1 MTDFI
6 SWMNGLPDVLVYVSL
21 AVGAALENILPA
33 VPADTFVALGGF
45 LAGAGDLDARWVALG
60 TWLANVTTA
69 LVVYRLSYVHGPS
82 FFGDGL
88 GRYVMRPHQME
99 RMARFYDRW
108 GLPAIFVSRF
118 LPGVRAVVPVFVGAT
133 HQPWARVA
141 PPIAV
146 ASGIWYGGLVW
157 LGLWAGQNL
166 DALSN
171 ALGRVNS
178 TLAIGAGAVT
188 ALVALWW
195 MMTRRRPHE

>member
-1 MTDFI
+1 MVGVGIGRAHGVTAAIAAIADL
-6 SWMNGLPDVLVYVSL
+6 WRGVS
-21 AVGAALENILPA
+21 GA
-33 VPADTFVALGGF
+33 
-45 LAGAGDLDARWVALG
+45 
-60 TWLANVTTA
+60 
-69 LVVYRLSYVHGPS
+69 
-82 FFGDGL
+82 
-88 GRYVMRPHQME
+88 
-99 RMARFYDRW
+99 
-108 GLPAIFVSRF
+108 LPAIFVSRF
-118 LPGVRAVVPVFVGAT
+118 LPGLRAVVPVFVGAT